1 MITTHYVTRFFS
13 GNRIRNTF
21 RSGKSV
27 RSVKSKEYV
36 SWFNEQIIN
45 YSKQHKGNVEVSIK
59 IHFRDKRKR
68 DIDNFLKPCLD
79 LLTKK
84 QIIKDDSLID
94 KITIEKCKEDFNGFD
109 AEVIIKDLLN

>member
-1 MITTHYVTRFFS
+1 MITKHYITRFFS

-27 RSVKSKEYV
+27 RSVKSKEYIK
-36 SWFNEQIIN
+36 WFEEQIISTAN
-45 YSKQHKGNVEVSIK
+45 KHSGNVEVEIK

-84 QIIKDDSLID
+84 GIIKDDSLID
-94 KITIEKCKEDFNGFD
+94 KISIEKSFVDFQGFD
-109 AEVIIKDLLN
+109 AEVVVIDK